1 MDGDIPQG
9 LTKRVESSIPR
20 RLAIDEVRAKADA
33 LQKVR
38 DDEVNHL
45 DLTNVKTEKK
55 FKIANSNSKGKV
67 ELTAVQQ
74 QYNNS
79 FSNPFQS
86 QTKNEKLA
94 RLIEERARAL

>member
-9 LTKRVESSIPR
+9 LTKRVESAIPR
-20 RLAIDEVRAKADA
+20 KADVQELHRKADA

-38 DDEVNHL
+38 DDEVNNI
-45 DLTNVKTEKK
+45 DLTNVKGGKK
-55 FKIANSNSKGKV
+55 FRTANSSSKGKL
-67 ELTAVQQ
+67 ETNAAQQ

-79 FSNPFQS
+79 FSNPFEA